1 MLGQRVT
8 GEEAHR
14 QYHAV
19 VRTQGAGAGAGRLL
33 GASAARGGGRLSYED
48 LHPLG
53 VERARASTV
62 IEAARRMGR
71 LGAIT
76 GLGFEDGY
84 RRLGAVRGIGPWTA
98 GIVMAAACG
107 DPDAVPVGDYH
118 LPNLVA
124 WVLAG
129 EPRADDD
136 RMLALLEPYRGHRRR
151 VVALLE
157 RSGIKAP
164 SYGPRR
170 AVRPIEG
177 R

>member
-1 MLGQRVT
+1 MV
-8 GEEAHR
+8 
-14 QYHAV
+14 
-19 VRTQGAGAGAGRLL
+19 AGLR
-33 GASAARGGGRLSYED
+33 YED
-48 LHPLG
+48 LHPFG

-98 GIVMAAACG
+98 GIVMGAACG
-107 DPDAVPVGDYH
+107 DPDAVPIGDYH

-136 RMLALLEPYRGHRRR
+136 RMLALLEPYRGTAETGGR
-151 VVALLE
+151 
-157 RSGIKAP
+157 P
-164 SYGPRR
+164 SR
-170 AVRPIEG
+170 AVGDQGPELRPEEG
-177 R
+177 GAPHRVDLTSLATLSD